1 MRLLVISDNYPG
13 PDLIYGDVFVHAR
26 VLAYQRS
33 VEVMVSGCD
42 PNLKVARAFEYEGVR
57 MHIAPSSKDFREV
70 VHSFNP
76 DVIAVH
82 FITPMHLPV
91 LLETGKPLVVFCHGL
106 DVTSW
111 RRRLMNYDGL
121 GALPYL
127 WKFIGENR
135 KQLAAVRQLVKQA
148 THRKDIQF
156 VFVSRWLQAAAVQ
169 DLGMVVPN
177 AHLIANGIDMNRFG
191 FQPDVALRRNKVLL
205 MRSFRARNY
214 ANDISVSA
222 ILRLSERPVFK
233 NLEFTLYGEG
243 YLFKPLTAPLRKFSN
258 VVLHERFVP
267 NTEMPAIHRAH
278 GIFLCLSR
286 LDSQGVSMGEA
297 MSGGLVPVASPIGG
311 IPEFVQEGISG
322 FLVPDAVSAADRIAW
337 LATHEEEFN
346 KLSRAARQ
354 AVSATCD
361 LSITSARELELM
373 RSLLP

>member
-1 MRLLVISDNYPG
+1 MKLLVISDNYPG

-33 VEVMVSGCD
+33 VEVLVSGCD
-42 PNLKVARAFEYEGVR
+42 PGLEAARIFEYDGVR
-57 MHIAPSSKDFREV
+57 MHITRSATDFSEV
-70 VHSFNP
+70 VRGFNP

-82 FITPMHLPV
+82 FITPLHLPV
-91 LLETGKPLVVFCHGL
+91 LLESGKPLVVFCHGL

-111 RRRLMNYDGL
+111 RRRLMNYNGL

-127 WKFIGENR
+127 WRFVGENR
-135 KQLAAVRQLVKQA
+135 KQLTAVRQLVKQA

-156 VFVSRWLQAAAVQ
+156 VFVSRWLQTAAGQ
-169 DLGMVVPN
+169 DLGMDIPN
-177 AHLIANGIDMNRFG
+177 AHVIANGIDMNRFG
-191 FQPDVALRRNKVLL
+191 FEPDVAVRRNKVLL
-205 MRSFRARNY
+205 LRSFRARNY

-222 ILRLSERPVFK
+222 ILRLSEQPVFK
-233 NLEFTLYGEG
+233 SLEFTLYGEG

-258 VVLHERFVP
+258 VALHERFVP

-311 IPEFVQEGISG
+311 IPEFVQDGISG
-322 FLVPDAVSAADRIAW
+322 FLAPDAVSAADRIAW
-337 LATHEEEFN
+337 LATHEAEFRQ
-346 KLSRAARQ
+346 LSQAARQ
-354 AVSATCD
+354 AVAARCD

-373 RSLLP
+373 RSLQP

>member
-1 MRLLVISDNYPG
+1 MKLLVISDNYPG

-42 PNLKVARAFEYEGVR
+42 PGLATARNFDYEGVR
-57 MHIAPSSKDFREV
+57 THITSSVKDFRDV
-70 VHSFNP
+70 VRLFNP

-82 FITPMHLPV
+82 FITPLHLPV
-91 LLETGKPLVVFCHGL
+91 LLETEKPMVVFCHGL

-111 RRRLMNYDGL
+111 RRRLMNYNGL

-127 WKFIGENR
+127 WKFINENR
-135 KQLAAVRQLVKQA
+135 KQLAAVRQLVMRA
-148 THRKDIQF
+148 RHRKDIQF
-156 VFVSRWLQAAAVQ
+156 VFVSRWLQTAAGK
-169 DLGMVVPN
+169 DLGMDIPN
-177 AHLIANGIDMNRFG
+177 ANIIANGIDMNRFG

-214 ANDISVSA
+214 ANDLSVNA
-222 ILRLSERPVFK
+222 ILHLSEQPIFK
-233 NLEFTLYGEG
+233 SLEFTLYGEG

-311 IPEFVQEGISG
+311 IPEFVQDGKSG
-322 FLVPDAVSAADRIAW
+322 FLVPDASSAADRITW
-337 LATHEEEFN
+337 LATHEKEFSSFS
-346 KLSRAARQ
+346 LAARE
-354 AVSATCD
+354 AVRTTCD
-361 LSITSARELELM
+361 LSVTSTRELELM
-373 RSLLP
+373 RSLRP